1 MREILIVLA
10 SLITLDVQAS
20 IYVPVPFDGQFFYP
34 TIAKRLYQIYR
45 VGNDVDLEALLFD
58 PNFDDNP
65 KEYFAKRKRDD
76 DVRGVEIET
85 PFPQQKRMKSSPM
98 TDVVLEIQ
106 SSITEPD
113 PAETIVFPKPTFNE
127 IGQIIDPPSEA
138 DMGGLTIDQKSNV
151 LKIADFTWREKG
163 GINTA
168 NVKLQW
174 IFIYEC
180 FGVTREVTEKS
191 LRTKATILKMDQ
203 KFLKDFFEAEGVLS
217 LQDTIAKPIFDEAR
231 KILYPPSEVD
241 VDGLTVEQKS
251 NILNEGFALSYA
263 DKRQSYKRTPKLN
276 DKELPWI
283 LFYLYKSKN
292 RIDISRY
299 VNIHPDRFSR
309 IYGCLKAVVP
319 DLQAIWD
326 KTK

>member
-20 IYVPVPFDGQFFYP
+20 IYVPVPFDDKFFYP
-34 TIAKRLYQIYR
+34 TIEKRLHQIYR
-45 VGNDVDLEALLFD
+45 VGNDADLEALLFD
-58 PNFDDNP
+58 PDFDDNP
-65 KEYFAKRKRDD
+65 EEYFAKRKRDD
-76 DVRGVEIET
+76 AKVMIIET
-85 PFPQQKRMKSSPM
+85 SFSQQKRVKSTPV
-98 TDVVLEIQ
+98 TDVIPEIQ
-106 SSITEPD
+106 SSIIEPD
-113 PAETIVFPKPTFNE
+113 IVETLTFPKPMFNE

-138 DMGGLTIDQKSNV
+138 DMGGLTIEKKSKI

-174 IFIYEC
+174 IFLYEY
-180 FGVTREVTEKS
+180 FGVTREVTEES

-217 LQDTIAKPIFDEAR
+217 LQDTISKPVFDEDGN
-231 KILYPPSEVD
+231 ILYLPSAID
-241 VDGLTVEQKS
+241 VGGLTVEQKR

-309 IYGCLKAVVP
+309 IYGCLKTVVP
-319 DLQAIWD
+319 DLCAVWD
-326 KTK
+326 KAK